1 MKNFTLKNIMRT
13 TEMNSFSDSL
23 VLNPTKK
30 AGFSFGTGIKLLFL
44 VLAVFFLGRNG
55 YAQSSYTWTGLDG
68 ADTMNWNNN
77 WVGNSA
83 PGSFQNYINFAGST
97 RLSPNNTSYSGAF
110 QIFFKSSAGSF
121 NLTGNELTFYDY
133 GGTAPNIQNE
143 GTNLQTLTLNV
154 KHANSN
160 AGTVMNINGNASGGP
175 LTFAGTVT
183 ASGGSRI
190 LKIGAGNGTGTV
202 TFNGILQNGSGTLLL
217 EQVGT
222 SNTTVLSAANTYT
235 GTTTINAGTL
245 TLGAANALPITA
257 SAGNIRFTGGTP
269 VLNLGQFNL
278 GTSTASA
285 NSAGLL
291 DFDVNTTVNLGASNG
306 SAYSY
311 YFKDSS
317 GQTWSATTITIANW
331 TGTAGATAGTGA
343 GARRIFI
350 GSGATL
356 TAAQLNKIQFTG
368 FAAGATQLASGEIV
382 PRGSSST
389 ITTGTVSGSPFCAG
403 ATSVSVPFTY
413 SVAANFPSGGSCV
426 FKTQLSDA
434 SGSFASPT
442 DLQTVVS
449 DASGSQSI
457 SVTIPSGT
465 STGSGYRIRVVSN
478 SPAVDGT
485 DNGANLTISAT
496 PTTAT
501 NTSTQTICT
510 TGTATLS
517 GNSPSVGTG
526 AWTVVSG
533 PSTSSAQFANTTVFN
548 TVFTPAGGAGSYV
561 VRWTISNSPCSPSTA
576 DATITVNTSVGGTA
590 TATSSSVC
598 LGDSTT
604 ITLTGNSGTIQ
615 WQRSENGGSSWTSIS
630 GATSST
636 YTTPSLNVATSY
648 RAVVTNGSC
657 ASANSSTATVS
668 ISEANQSN
676 AGNATYNSGWSNAQ
690 NDSTT
695 GFGAWTL
702 SAAGGAGFFVGSSD
716 VNNANTRSWGMYSN
730 GTGNTASATRTVS
743 MGIGNKI
750 AFSMDNGNVT
760 SGKTIGFGLQN
771 ASGQNLME
779 LYFTGGDTNYTLS
792 DNAGTTATSVG
803 YTTGGLDITV
813 SYTAANTYSVTIT
826 GKGASTVTYTGR
838 TFSTQGGGQL
848 PAQIRFFNVGAGSGS
863 SYDLFFNSLSINN
876 PVITTQ
882 PSAGT
887 QSFCIGATPTNLTV
901 AASGSGLS
909 YQWFSN
915 TTASNTGGTNLGSGS
930 GAQTNTYTPQNST
943 ANTRYYYCVVTG
955 GCSSTA
961 VTSNVSGAITV
972 NPLPTPTFTAQ
983 PGATACATN
992 DVTYTTQSGQSN
1004 YIWTV
1009 PGVLNT
1015 DYSITSGGIG
1025 TGSNTVTLK
1034 WLTTGSKTVTIN
1046 YTTSGCTAASA
1057 TSSTATTVS
1066 AAPTPTFTSQPGASA
1081 CANTDVTY
1089 TTQSGQSN
1097 YIWTVPGVLNTDYSI
1112 TSGGTGTGSNTVTL
1126 KWLTTGSKT
1135 VTINYT
1141 SGGCTAGSATSS
1153 TATTVTALPTPTFTA
1168 QPGATACANTDVTY
1182 TTQSGQ
1188 SNYIWTVPGVLN
1200 TDYSITS
1207 GGIGT
1212 GSNTVTLK
1220 WLTTGSKTVTI
1231 NYTTSG
1237 CTAAS
1242 ATSSTATTVSAQPTT
1257 ATNGSTQTI
1266 CSTGTATLSGN
1277 TPSVG
1282 TGAWSVV
1289 SGPSTSSGQFSNTAT
1304 PGAIFTPA
1312 GGSGSYVVRWTIT
1325 NGSCSSTANATITVT
1340 SGSLDGFNLQYWPA
1354 APGAQQVCSGSSFTV
1369 YGQVYKAGL
1378 TNTTSGSGTGI
1389 EAQFGYNTSDTNP
1402 SGWST
1407 WAAATFGSDKPS
1419 NDEYQYNFTPPS
1431 TGTYYFTFRYR
1442 LNGCAWQYGGY
1453 KSDGSLGAWNGT
1465 TYVNGS
1471 ANVSATAPNA
1481 AAGPDISQCNNGTF
1495 TMAANAASPGT
1506 GTWTVVSGTA
1516 SITSANSATSTITG
1530 VPLGTSATLRWT
1542 ITNSPCSPTQDDIIV
1557 TNSSTNTWIGG
1568 TSTDWNTPANWCGGV
1583 PTSASNVV
1591 IPSGTTFSPSI
1602 YQTANAVANSVNINN
1617 GATLSMSNGYSLSIT
1632 SGGSITTN
1640 SSGTF
1645 TAGDGTVNFL
1655 GSGTITGTIA
1665 FYNVNLSG
1673 LVAFSNAVT
1682 VNNRLRIATGGAVT
1696 TNSPTY
1702 GSGSLLQYFVGAS
1715 YNRSLEWTTAT
1726 SGAGY
1731 PVNVQISTN
1740 STNTTLNMLTTSAQC
1755 SGNLTVDSGNTL
1767 NTTSSTLTVLGNVT
1781 INGTMSLAGDV
1792 YTRGNWIVGASGT
1805 QTNNSKA
1812 VFFTAATGD
1821 QTVTKTGGG
1830 TVLFDYLII
1839 DKATSG
1845 NVVIESTTNITINT
1859 ATGRV
1864 LQLKNVGGLD
1874 LNGRSLTLN
1883 NSGGS
1888 IYVNGARSIISTPSS
1903 PNGTIEIN
1911 QYKFIENNSGT
1922 GTLNL
1927 GPTVTV
1933 NLNANG
1939 NLDFGFSGGSAITT
1953 VNGILSI
1960 NSNTSCFVNTN
1971 PPIYGSSSTLIY
1983 NSGSNRGRSLE
1994 WNATS
1999 GAGYPNDVIVQ
2010 NNTTLNVKNGDNSY
2024 KRIAGNLTVTTGSS
2038 FVITDLTTA
2047 SPTNLTLGIG
2057 VETLGDIL
2065 NDGTIILNGTTN
2077 SRLKGHNF
2085 VNGYSNTTATTTL
2098 SANFGGDVEVTG
2110 NFTDNANFSVS
2121 QRAVFFTGTTT
2132 QVVDGTAVAP
2142 FNIDYIVVA
2151 KSSGSVLLN
2160 KDLLVGAPLTGN
2172 AITFV
2177 SSADI
2182 IDLNGHILT
2191 IGTSGINNSIVG
2203 SGSFKGSSTSSMIIN
2218 GTGDIGTINFDQTT
2232 QGVTNVLNN
2241 LTVNRTST
2249 GGGFSLGSDVTI
2261 SNTAT
2266 LTAGTINLG
2275 SANMTIGASASIAVS
2290 SPDATKMII
2299 ASGTGELRK
2308 TFTAAGSFTYP
2319 VGDNVGTAEYSPA
2332 TLTFSG
2338 SPSGYAGVRVQ
2349 NAKHPNIN
2357 VGISDYIT
2365 RYWPVSSTISG
2376 PNCTAAFTYLAADE
2390 NGTPANY
2397 FGGRYLSPD
2406 WYCMDDVDQVSRIIS
2421 KTGLSAFGDFTVY
2434 NPPVMTSTLTSS
2446 AATIC
2451 ANTSTNLQV
2460 TIGGGDSP
2468 YTVGPFTV
2476 VYYDSVLATNVTV
2489 NSYTSGA
2496 NIPVSPTA
2504 STTYTLQSVTS
2515 SKACYSS
2522 ASDTKTVSIGGT
2534 STYASGSWTP
2544 SAPVSTSTAIID
2556 GGTYNV
2562 AANIDACSL
2571 EVKNSAVVT
2580 IPSTYKVTLSGALTV
2595 ETGSSFT
2602 LENDTNLVQ
2611 TGGTTNPNTG
2621 SILVKRNSSSLY
2633 LLDYTLWSSPVENQN
2648 LYNFSPNTVYD
2659 RFYVFNTATNQY
2671 NKIDPSNNFTVAK
2684 GYLIRVP
2691 KNFSSA
2697 TSSIFNGAFTGKPNS
2712 GTINYAISDQGPT
2725 IYSNPPVNTIV
2736 DVDATAAN
2744 KGFNAVGNPYPSQIN
2759 VHNFIDANIANI
2771 QGTLYFWRKRN
2782 NPLATSYATLTKLAY
2797 AANSATG
2804 GDTGSTYYNT
2814 STTPAADWV
2823 INVGQGFFV
2832 QAKSASNLVFTNAMR
2847 RGTNNGNQFFRT
2859 SSKFVEDPNTF
2870 KLNLTSTNGV
2880 FSQMVL
2886 GYSSEY
2892 TLGIDDGIDGFNINS
2907 SNYLCSTIE
2916 GAAYVIQG
2924 RPEFSATDVVPLE
2937 YKIENADQYSIAIEQ
2952 LSGVFAS
2959 QDVFLKDKLTNT
2971 IHDLKSGPYDFSSE
2985 SGNFK
2990 ERFEVVYESPL
3001 AVNQPRFTENTV
3013 IVYKQNQEL
3022 VVNTGKIPMSNVKVY
3037 DIRGRLLIA
3046 KDRIDATQVKLFT
3059 GTTQEVLLV
3068 KITSDSYGTVTKK
3081 VVN

>member
-1 MKNFTLKNIMRT
+1 MNKFLFIKYNKLTSMKNFTLKT
-13 TEMNSFSDSL
+13 TTTNVGMDIQRNSFSQLKGKRSGFFAFSSH
-23 VLNPTKK
+23 LNI
-30 AGFSFGTGIKLLFL
+30 ALLGLFI
-44 VLAVFFLGRNG
+44 FFLGQKIN
-55 YAQSSYTWTGLDG
+55 AQTTVTYKE
-68 ADTMNWNNN
+68 
-77 WVGNSA
+77 
-83 PGSFQNYINFAGST
+83 Q
-97 RLSPNNTSYSGAF
+97 
-110 QIFFKSSAGSF
+110 
-121 NLTGNELTFYDY
+121 
-133 GGTAPNIQNE
+133 TAYF
-143 GTNLQTLTLNV
+143 
-154 KHANSN
+154 N
-160 AGTVMNINGNASGGP
+160 AGTVYSNGGGIYNQNAQQMGMWANLGGTKEVVAWRQFKTAGNVTGGTTRSLQVGDEFRITVGAHTVSGEMGFALLSSPTTRGNWANRLENAAISVNLTNYGNWYAKYFDGTTVNAATSSGSNNIGGTTSYKNFVFTCILTAPNRMNIKIDDGTTQSYLYDLLLNTSNPITEYAVYLKDDWDGSSKNNIYWNNSASSDLDYVKNTMTMPIGSSNATFTIAGVLPNGLDAASTSTGSTNA
-175 LTFAGTVT
+175 LTK
-183 ASGGSRI
+183 S
-190 LKIGAGNGTGTV
+190 GTG
-202 TFNGILQNGSGTLLL
+202 ILT
-217 EQVGT
+217 
-222 SNTTVLSAANTYT
+222 LSAANTYT
-235 GTTTINAGTL
+235 GTTTVTAGTL
-245 TLGAANALPITA
+245 TLGIANALPITA

-269 VLNLGQFNL
+269 TLNLGQFSL
-278 GTSTASA
+278 GSSTVSA

-291 DFDVNTTVNLGASNG
+291 DFDVNTTVNLGAANG

-317 GQTWSATTITIANW
+317 AQTWSATTVTIGNW
-331 TGTAGATAGTGA
+331 VGTAGATAGTGA

-350 GSGATL
+350 GSSASL
-356 TAAQLNKIQFTG
+356 TTAQLNKIQFTG

-478 SPAVDGT
+478 SPAVDGA
-485 DNGANLTISAT
+485 DNGTNLTI
-496 PTTAT
+496 
-501 NTSTQTICT
+501 
-510 TGTATLS
+510 
-517 GNSPSVGTG
+517 
-526 AWTVVSG
+526 
-533 PSTSSAQFANTTVFN
+533 
-548 TVFTPAGGAGSYV
+548 
-561 VRWTISNSPCSPSTA
+561 
-576 DATITVNTSVGGTA
+576 
-590 TATSSSVC
+590 
-598 LGDSTT
+598 
-604 ITLTGNSGTIQ
+604 
-615 WQRSENGGSSWTSIS
+615 
-630 GATSST
+630 
-636 YTTPSLNVATSY
+636 
-648 RAVVTNGSC
+648 
-657 ASANSSTATVS
+657 
-668 ISEANQSN
+668 N
-676 AGNATYNSGWSNAQ
+676 A
-690 NDSTT
+690 
-695 GFGAWTL
+695 
-702 SAAGGAGFFVGSSD
+702 
-716 VNNANTRSWGMYSN
+716 
-730 GTGNTASATRTVS
+730 
-743 MGIGNKI
+743 
-750 AFSMDNGNVT
+750 
-760 SGKTIGFGLQN
+760 
-771 ASGQNLME
+771 
-779 LYFTGGDTNYTLS
+779 
-792 DNAGTTATSVG
+792 
-803 YTTGGLDITV
+803 
-813 SYTAANTYSVTIT
+813 
-826 GKGASTVTYTGR
+826 
-838 TFSTQGGGQL
+838 
-848 PAQIRFFNVGAGSGS
+848 
-863 SYDLFFNSLSINN
+863 
-876 PVITTQ
+876 
-882 PSAGT
+882 
-887 QSFCIGATPTNLTV
+887 
-901 AASGSGLS
+901 
-909 YQWFSN
+909 
-915 TTASNTGGTNLGSGS
+915 
-930 GAQTNTYTPQNST
+930 
-943 ANTRYYYCVVTG
+943 
-955 GCSSTA
+955 
-961 VTSNVSGAITV
+961 
-972 NPLPTPTFTAQ
+972 LPTPTFTAQ
-983 PGATACATN
+983 PGATACAST
-992 DVTYTTQSGQSN
+992 DVTYTTQSGQSS
-1004 YIWTV
+1004 YIWSV

-1066 AAPTPTFTSQPGASA
+1066 A
-1081 CANTDVTY
+1081 
-1089 TTQSGQSN
+1089 
-1097 YIWTVPGVLNTDYSI
+1097 
-1112 TSGGTGTGSNTVTL
+1112 
-1126 KWLTTGSKT
+1126 
-1135 VTINYT
+1135 
-1141 SGGCTAGSATSS
+1141 
-1153 TATTVTALPTPTFTA
+1153 LPTPTFTA
-1168 QPGATACANTDVTY
+1168 QPGATACASTDVTY

-1277 TPSVG
+1277 APSVG

-1289 SGPSTSSGQFSNTAT
+1289 SGPSTSSAQFSNTAT

-1312 GGSGSYVVRWTIT
+1312 GGSGSYVLRWTIT
-1325 NGSCSSTANATITVT
+1325 NGGCSSSADATLTVT
-1340 SGSLDGFNLQYWPA
+1340 SGSLDGFNLQHWSA

-1542 ITNSPCSPTQDDIIV
+1542 ITNSPCSPTQDVIIV

-1617 GATLSMSNGYSLSIT
+1617 GATLSMSNAYSLSIT
-1632 SGGSITTN
+1632 SGGSIIN
-1640 SSGTF
+1640 NGTF
-1645 TAGDGTVNFL
+1645 NAGNGTVNFA
-1655 GSGTITGTIA
+1655 GGGTITGTIL
-1665 FYNVNLSG
+1665 FYNVNLNGTVS
-1673 LVAFSNAVT
+1673 FSNAVT
-1682 VNNRLRIATGGAVT
+1682 INNNLRISSGGAVT

-1702 GSGSLLQYFVGAS
+1702 GSSSSLQYYSGGS
-1715 YNRSLEWTTAT
+1715 YNR
-1726 SGAGY
+1726 
-1731 PVNVQISTN
+1731 N
-1740 STNTTLNMLTTSAQC
+1740 
-1755 SGNLTVDSGNTL
+1755 
-1767 NTTSSTLTVLGNVT
+1767 
-1781 INGTMSLAGDV
+1781 
-1792 YTRGNWIVGASGT
+1792 
-1805 QTNNSKA
+1805 
-1812 VFFTAATGD
+1812 
-1821 QTVTKTGGG
+1821 
-1830 TVLFDYLII
+1830 
-1839 DKATSG
+1839 
-1845 NVVIESTTNITINT
+1845 
-1859 ATGRV
+1859 
-1864 LQLKNVGGLD
+1864 
-1874 LNGRSLTLN
+1874 
-1883 NSGGS
+1883 
-1888 IYVNGARSIISTPSS
+1888 
-1903 PNGTIEIN
+1903 
-1911 QYKFIENNSGT
+1911 
-1922 GTLNL
+1922 
-1927 GPTVTV
+1927 
-1933 NLNANG
+1933 
-1939 NLDFGFSGGSAITT
+1939 
-1953 VNGILSI
+1953 
-1960 NSNTSCFVNTN
+1960 
-1971 PPIYGSSSTLIY
+1971 
-1983 NSGSNRGRSLE
+1983 LE

-1999 GAGYPNDVIVQ
+1999 GAGYPNNVTVE
-2010 NNTTLNVKNGDNSY
+2010 NNTVLNVKNGNNSY
-2024 KRIAGNLTVTTGSS
+2024 KKIAGNLTITTGST
-2038 FVITDLTTA
+2038 FKITDMTTGTPSA
-2047 SPTNLTLGIG
+2047 LGVTGIS
-2057 VETLGDIL
+2057 VEVLGDIL
-2065 NDGTIILNGTTN
+2065 NNGTITSNGTTN
-2077 SRLKGHNF
+2077 TRLKGNNF
-2085 VNGYSNTTATTTL
+2085 VNGYSNATATTTL
-2098 SANFGGDVEVTG
+2098 SGNFGGDLEVAG
-2110 NFTDNANFSVS
+2110 NFTNNAVFTVS

-2142 FNIDYIVVA
+2142 FNIDYVVVA
-2151 KSSGSVLLN
+2151 KNPGSGTVLLN
-2160 KDLLVGAPLTGN
+2160 KDLLVSGPQGG
-2172 AITFV
+2172 
-2177 SSADI
+2177 SAVVFYAATDI
-2182 IDLNGHILT
+2182 IDLNGFKLT
-2191 IGTSGINNSIVG
+2191 VGTSGVYSTVVG
-2203 SGSFKGSSTSSMIIN
+2203 DGKFKGGSNDSELSILGI
-2218 GTGDIGTINFDQTT
+2218 GQIGTLNFDNTT
-2232 QGVTNVLNN
+2232 PGVTNNLKN
-2241 LTVNRTST
+2241 LTLNRTISSPT
-2249 GGGFSLGSDVTI
+2249 YPTAGFSLGSDVTI

-2319 VGDNVGTAEYSPA
+2319 IGDNVGTAEYSPA

-2338 SPSGYAGVRVQ
+2338 TPSGYAGVRVQ

-2365 RYWPVSSTISG
+2365 RYWPVSSTISS
-2376 PNCTAAFTYLAADE
+2376 PTCTASFTYLAADE

-2406 WYCMDDVDQVSRIIS
+2406 WYCLDDVDQVSRIIS

-2621 SILVKRNSSSLY
+2621 SIRVKRNSSSLY
-2633 LLDYTLWSSPVENQN
+2633 LLDYTLWSSSVANQN
-2648 LYNFSPNTVYD
+2648 LYSFSPDTAAN
-2659 RFYVFNTATNQY
+2659 RFYIYDEPTDQY
-2671 NKIDPSNNFTVAK
+2671 NSLSSNNSFTVGR

-2691 KNFSSA
+2691 RTFSA
-2697 TSSIFNGAFTGKPNS
+2697 TTPGVFTGIFTGKPNS
-2712 GTINYAISDQGPT
+2712 GDITYGMSKSLN
-2725 IYSNPPVNTIV
+2725 
-2736 DVDATAAN
+2736 
-2744 KGFNAVGNPYPSQIN
+2744 GFNAVGNPYPSQIN
-2759 VHNFIDANIANI
+2759 VHNFIDANISNI

-2797 AANSATG
+2797 AANAAAG

-2814 STTPAADWV
+2814 MTTPAADWV

-2832 QAKSASNLVFTNAMR
+2832 QAKSASNLVFTNTMR

-2859 SSKFVEDPNTF
+2859 SNKLVEDPNTF

-2886 GYSSEY
+2886 GYSPEY

-2907 SNYLCSTIE
+2907 TNYLCSTIE

-2971 IHDLKSGPYDFSSE
+2971 IHDLKSGPYDFGSE

-3001 AVNQPRFTENTV
+3001 AVNQNSFNENNV
-3013 IVYKQNQEL
+3013 VVYKQNQEL
-3022 VVNTGKIPMSNVKVY
+3022 MVNTGKIPMSNVKVY

-3046 KDRIDATQVKLFT
+3046 KDHIDATQVKLFT